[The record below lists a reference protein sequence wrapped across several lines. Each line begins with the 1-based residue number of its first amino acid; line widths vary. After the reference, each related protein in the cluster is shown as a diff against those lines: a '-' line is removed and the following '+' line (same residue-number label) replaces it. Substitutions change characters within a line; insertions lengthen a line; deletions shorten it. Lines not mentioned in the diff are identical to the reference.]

1 MCSPLLNGPEYYLSM
16 TISQSSRRPIRSFVI
31 RASRITQRQRQAIS
45 QYWSEYGIDL
55 TDDLKDISACF
66 KRAAPTVLEIGFG
79 MGDSLVNLA
88 ASRSDINFI
97 GIEVHP
103 PGVGACVASAAEMGL
118 TNLRVIKSDA
128 IEVLTKHAA
137 NQSLAQVQI
146 LFPDPWHKK
155 KHHKRRLIQPS
166 LLSLLAKKMVSKG
179 GLRIATDWLAACFVS
194 TSMASL
200 LITLKFVSPIS
211 AADAT
216 QAPTPGGWTSIPIKL
231 ISDLEAARLTRESP
245 IPKPISNTVG
255 AARLKQA
262 EISLRSSVKSMP
274 YSDQYC
280 DIA

>member
-179 GLRIATDWLAACFVS
+179 GLRIATDWAPYAEHIEQVLGGS
-194 TSMASL
+194 TLFKKRAISSL
-200 LITLKFVSPIS
+200 GCDVDPRMSETKFE
-211 AADAT
+211 T
-216 QAPTPGGWTSIPIKL
+216 RGK
-231 ISDLEAARLTRESP
+231 RLGHTIVDFWYES
-245 IPKPISNTVG
+245 N
-255 AARLKQA
+255 A
-262 EISLRSSVKSMP
+262 EELLRHH
-274 YSDQYC
+274 
-280 DIA
+280 